1 MGLLYAILLGAGG
14 MIAIGFFLL
23 LSWAIYYDLSRS
35 NIPAGFD
42 HPLKLRF
49 VYDILILM
57 FAMGKIL
64 EVMGLCRQV
73 VFVRFLLDLRR
84 LAMDPSLSSKDL
96 HFDGVPVRVYQPKV
110 PSAGLRRGFVFFHG
124 GAGMVGSI
132 TMYED
137 VCRKIAKESDS
148 VLVSVGYRLAPEH
161 LYPAQ
166 WKDCFAATV
175 HFMQNAELYG
185 VDPSQ
190 IIIGGDSAGG
200 NFASVVA
207 QQLVERSDLPKLRA
221 QVLIYGGFQSMD
233 FNLPSYQQNGRVP
246 ILFRE
251 KILHFGL
258 QYFLKDASLSHDLL
272 KGSHVPDEIRLKYGK
287 WVSPDNIP
295 EKFKRRGYERVPL
308 APYNPDVYKQLP
320 ELHQLTFSSLF
331 AEDAVIRELPE
342 TLIVS
347 CEYDVLRDD
356 SLLYKKRLEDNGV
369 KFRWFHAE
377 NGFHGVLNLFNIGF
391 LSFRS
396 GIEILD
402 NIVDFVKHL

>member
-23 LSWAIYYDLSRS
+23 VSWAIYYDLSRS
-35 NIPAGFD
+35 NIPARFD

-49 VYDILILM
+49 IYRILILM
-57 FAMGKIL
+57 FTMGKLL
-64 EVMGLCRQV
+64 EVLGLCRQV
-73 VFVRFLLDLRR
+73 VFIRFLLDLWRPA
-84 LAMDPSLSSKDL
+84 LDPSLSSKDL
-96 HFDGVPVRVYQPKV
+96 HFDGVPVRVYQPKS
-110 PSAGLRRGFVFFHG
+110 PSAGRRRGFVFFHG

-132 TMYED
+132 LAYED
-137 VCRKIAKESDS
+137 VCSKIAKESDS
-148 VLVSVGYRLAPEH
+148 VLVSVGYRLSPEH
-161 LYPAQ
+161 PYPAQ

-200 NFASVVA
+200 NFASIVA

-221 QVLIYGGFQSMD
+221 QVLIYGGFQCMD
-233 FNLPSYQQNGRVP
+233 FNLPSYQQNSRMP

-251 KILHFGL
+251 KVLHFGL
-258 QYFLKDASLSHDLL
+258 QYFLKDSSLSYDLL
-272 KGSHVPDEIRLKYGK
+272 KGSHVPDEMRLKYGK
-287 WVSPDNIP
+287 WVSPENIP
-295 EKFKRRGYERVPL
+295 EKFKRQGYERVTL
-308 APYNPDVYKQLP
+308 APYKLDVYKQVAEILQP
-320 ELHQLTFSSLF
+320 TFSSLF
-331 AEDAVIRELPE
+331 AGDAVIRALPE

-369 KFRWFHAE
+369 KVRWFHAE
-377 NGFHGVLNLFNIGF
+377 NGFHAVLNLFNAGF
-391 LSFRS
+391 LTFPSS
-396 GIEILD
+396 IEILD
-402 NIVDFVKHL
+402 NVLDFVKHL